1 MCRAPRTAA
10 RQSRFPNLT
19 VSPFRK
25 YMALPCVAKRS
36 AWRVHK
42 RLGCSQIRFPGGF
55 PVSWQAWRIM
65 QIGVY
70 GSGYLGTVVSACLAD
85 FGTPVTCCH
94 PDSSRMVEMAQGN
107 VPFFEKNLTEVIKRN
122 VRSGRLAYSTDMES
136 FARKAQVIFLAE
148 DTSQHLADLAIRI
161 ARLAP
166 KPPILAIMTPVPVG
180 TATSVEKRLS
190 EASLKA
196 TIVSQ
201 PVFVT
206 AGCAVEDFN
215 WPDRIILGT
224 SSNDAVLALKQILH
238 PLVMRGVP
246 VIVTNHET
254 AELVRESATAFVAA
268 KISFINELAGLCE
281 RVNGDAVHLSLA
293 LGLDKKIGPRCLQAG
308 AAMGGLFAQSAMDSL
323 ARLAQQNNVDLR
335 ILSAVR
341 EVNLTM
347 ADGLAEKISA
357 CLKSLQNKDV
367 GILGLAFKP
376 NTNSVAGSAS
386 IKLAQTLVSR
396 GARVRA
402 YDPVAIPDA
411 KLELNGTV
419 HYCETPYAVAEGAE
433 VLVVGTGWPEV
444 RGLDFA
450 KIKNLL
456 RRPLIVDTK
465 NILDSVRLRAMGFE
479 YVGMGRV

>member
-1 MCRAPRTAA
+1 
-10 RQSRFPNLT
+10 
-19 VSPFRK
+19 
-25 YMALPCVAKRS
+25 
-36 AWRVHK
+36 
-42 RLGCSQIRFPGGF
+42 
-55 PVSWQAWRIM
+55 M

-70 GSGYLGTVVSACLAD
+70 GAGYLGTVISACLAD

-94 PDSSRMVEMAQGN
+94 PDSSRMVEMAQGK
-107 VPFFEKNLTEVIKRN
+107 VPFHEKNLSEVIKRN
-122 VRSGRLAYSTDMES
+122 VRSGRLAYSTDVES
-136 FARKAQVIFLAE
+136 FARKSGVIFLAE
-148 DTSQHLADLAIRI
+148 DTSQHLSDLALRI
-161 ARLAP
+161 SKAVS
-166 KPPILAIMTPVPVG
+166 KPPILSIVTPVSVG
-180 TATSVEKRLS
+180 TGEALEKKLHG
-190 EASLKA
+190 AGLKA
-196 TIVSQ
+196 LIVSQ
-201 PVFVT
+201 PMFFT

-215 WPDRIILGT
+215 WPDRIILG
-224 SSNDAVLALKQILH
+224 SNSNEAVQAIKQIFH

-246 VIVTNHET
+246 VIVTNHAT

-308 AAMGGLFAQSAMDSL
+308 AAMGGLFAQSDMDSL
-323 ARLAQQNNVDLR
+323 AQLAEQNNVSLK
-335 ILSAVR
+335 ILSAAR
-341 EVNLTM
+341 EVNHAL
-347 ADGLAEKISA
+347 ADGMAEKISA
-357 CLKSLQNKDV
+357 CLKSLQNRDV

-386 IKLAQTLVSR
+386 VKLAQSLVSR

-419 HYCETPYAVAEGAE
+419 HYCESAYAAAEGVEA
-433 VLVVGTGWPEV
+433 LVVGTGWPEF

-465 NILDSVRLRAMGFE
+465 NILDAVRLRAMGFE
-479 YVGMGRV
+479 YVGVGRV